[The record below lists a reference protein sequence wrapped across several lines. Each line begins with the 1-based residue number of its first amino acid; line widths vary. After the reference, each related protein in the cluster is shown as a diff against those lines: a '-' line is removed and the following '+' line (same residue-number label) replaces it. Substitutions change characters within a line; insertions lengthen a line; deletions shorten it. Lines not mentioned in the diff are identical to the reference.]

1 MKTERNGAVVAET
14 PAASRLARALAG
26 LCLLFAAAPAGAGC
40 IEVIAHRGAS
50 GYLPEHTL
58 PAYALGHGQGAEWIE
73 PDVVLTADG
82 VPVALHDVV
91 LDRVT
96 DVAAAF
102 PGRARED
109 GRHYAADFSWEE
121 ISRLRVRD
129 AFEGRFP
136 HRTFRVPRL
145 RAVLELVDGLNRT
158 TGRRVGVYPEL
169 KEPAAQPG
177 LAAAVLEALAGYDLP
192 VRLQSFD
199 AAALAALDTG
209 HPRVQLIDEDDP
221 LTDAELDAIA
231 GYAAGVGVPKKLLFE
246 DASAAARARA
256 RGLAVHVWTLR
267 ADRVGEGF
275 ASFAA
280 EVAALAALEVDG
292 MFTDH
297 PDRARA
303 ALGAAACGAAAD

>member
-1 MKTERNGAVVAET
+1 MYLIRC
-14 PAASRLARALAG
+14 RLSRALAG
-26 LCLLFAAAPAGAGC
+26 LCALLAASAAADC

-58 PAYALGHGQGAEWIE
+58 PAYALGYGQGAGWIE

-82 VPVALHDVV
+82 VPVALHDVI
-91 LDRVT
+91 LDQVT
-96 DVAAAF
+96 DVAEVF
-102 PGRARED
+102 PDRARED
-109 GRHYAADFSWEE
+109 GRHHVADFSYAE
-121 ISRLRVRD
+121 IRRLRVRD

-145 RAVLELVDGLNRT
+145 REVLELVDGLNRT

-192 VRLQSFD
+192 VLLQSFD
-199 AAALAALDTG
+199 AAALAALRTD
-209 HPRVQLIDEDDP
+209 HPRVQLIDEDVP
-221 LTDAELDAIA
+221 LADADLDAIA
-231 GYAAGVGVPKKLLFE
+231 GYAVGVGVPKKLLFE
-246 DASAAARARA
+246 DATAAPRARA
-256 RGLAVHVWTLR
+256 RRLAVHVWTLR

-275 ASFAA
+275 DSFAA
-280 EVAALAALEVDG
+280 EVAALAGLGVDG

-297 PDRARA
+297 PDRVRA
-303 ALGAAACGAAAD
+303 LLGAAACGAAPD

>member
-1 MKTERNGAVVAET
+1 MAAGGLGRTLASLCALLAV
-14 PAASRLARALAG
+14 S
-26 LCLLFAAAPAGAGC
+26 AAADC
-40 IEVIAHRGAS
+40 VEIIAHRGAS

-58 PAYALGHGQGAEWIE
+58 PAYALGYGQGAEWIE
-73 PDVVLTADG
+73 PDIVLTADG
-82 VPVALHDVV
+82 VPVALHDVI

-96 DVAAAF
+96 DVAEAF

-109 GRHYAADFSWEE
+109 GHYYAADFSWAE
-121 ISRLRVRD
+121 ISRLRVKD

-145 RAVLELVDGLNRT
+145 REVLELADGLNRT
-158 TGRRVGVYPEL
+158 TGRRVGVYLEL

-177 LAAAVLEALAGYDLP
+177 LAAAVLEALSGWDLP

-199 AAALAALDTG
+199 AEALAALETD

-246 DASAAARARA
+246 DATVVPRARA
-256 RGLAVHVWTLR
+256 RRLAVHVWTLR
-267 ADRVGEGF
+267 ADRVGENF
-275 ASFAA
+275 DSFAA
-280 EVAALAALEVDG
+280 EVAALAAVGVDG

-297 PDRARA
+297 LDRVRA
-303 ALGAAACGAAAD
+303 LLGVAACGSAPD

>member
-1 MKTERNGAVVAET
+1 MALNLSA
-14 PAASRLARALAG
+14 PAARTLAG
-26 LCLLFAAAPAGAGC
+26 LCALLAASAAADC

-58 PAYALGHGQGAEWIE
+58 PAYALGYGQGAGWIE

-82 VPVALHDVV
+82 VPVALHDVI
-91 LDRVT
+91 LDQVT
-96 DVAAAF
+96 DVAEVF
-102 PGRARED
+102 PDRARED
-109 GRHYAADFSWEE
+109 GRHHVADFSYAE
-121 ISRLRVRD
+121 IRRLRVRD

-145 RAVLELVDGLNRT
+145 REVLELVDGLNRT

-192 VRLQSFD
+192 VLLQSFD
-199 AAALAALDTG
+199 AAALAALRTD
-209 HPRVQLIDEDDP
+209 HPRVQLIDEDVP
-221 LTDAELDAIA
+221 LADADLDAIA
-231 GYAAGVGVPKKLLFE
+231 GYAVGVGVPKKLLFE
-246 DASAAARARA
+246 DATAAPRARA
-256 RGLAVHVWTLR
+256 RRLAVHVWTLR

-275 ASFAA
+275 DSFAA
-280 EVAALAALEVDG
+280 EVAALAGLGVDG

-297 PDRARA
+297 PDRVRA
-303 ALGAAACGAAAD
+303 LLGAAACGAAPD

>member
-1 MKTERNGAVVAET
+1 M
-14 PAASRLARALAG
+14 AAGGLGRALSG
-26 LCLLFAAAPAGAGC
+26 LCLLLAASPAGAGC
-40 IEVIAHRGAS
+40 IEIIAHRGAS

-58 PAYALGHGQGAEWIE
+58 PAYALGYGQGAGWIE

-82 VPVALHDVV
+82 VPIALHDTV

-109 GRHYAADFSWEE
+109 DRYYVADFSWEE

-145 RAVLELVDGLNRT
+145 RAVLDLVDGLNRT
-158 TGRRVGVYPEL
+158 TGRRVGIYPEL
-169 KEPAAQPG
+169 KEPAARPG
-177 LAAAVLEALAGYDLP
+177 LAAAVLAALAGYDLP

-199 AAALAALDTG
+199 AAALAALETE

-246 DASAAARARA
+246 DATVVPRARA
-256 RGLAVHVWTLR
+256 RRLVVHVWTLR
-267 ADRVGEGF
+267 ADLVGAGF
-275 ASFAA
+275 DSFAA

-297 PDRARA
+297 PDRVRGL
-303 ALGAAACGAAAD
+303 LGPAACGAAPD

>member
-1 MKTERNGAVVAET
+1 MRIR
-14 PAASRLARALAG
+14 PAGFRGRRRALAG
-26 LCLLFAAAPAGAGC
+26 LCALLAASAAADC

-58 PAYALGHGQGAEWIE
+58 PAYALGYGQGAGWIE

-82 VPVALHDVV
+82 VPVALHDAI

-96 DVAAAF
+96 DAAEVF
-102 PGRARED
+102 PDRARED
-109 GRHYAADFSWEE
+109 GRRHVADFSYAE
-121 ISRLRVRD
+121 IRRLRVRD
-129 AFEGRFP
+129 AAEGRFP

-145 RAVLELVDGLNRT
+145 REVLELVDGLNRT

-177 LAAAVLEALAGYDLP
+177 LAGAVLEALAGYDLP
-192 VRLQSFD
+192 VFLQSFD
-199 AAALAALDTG
+199 AAALAALRTD
-209 HPRVQLIDEDDP
+209 HPRVQLIDEDEP

-246 DASAAARARA
+246 DATAAPRARA
-256 RGLAVHVWTLR
+256 RRLAVHVWTLR

-275 ASFAA
+275 DSFAA
-280 EVAALAALEVDG
+280 EVAALAALGVDG

-297 PDRARA
+297 PDRVRA
-303 ALGAAACGAAAD
+303 LLGAAACGAAPD